1 MNVRMIKG
9 LAVSCFIVTLAISC
23 NRQNQVSIPVVV
35 HHPQDIVQV
44 ESVSADTTCVLD
56 LLEITGEPVML
67 SARKLTSPEAVS
79 QAFNMRDTTE
89 FLTES
94 TPLEKS
100 FFFPEKGVRNDEL
113 VRIVKERY
121 NLATVVN
128 KVVHAYEWFYRV
140 SSYGEDVETPTTIQD
155 TLRWVAMSQPVISPG
170 FLASALPDDE
180 ARQSA
185 ANLLAAYSRFDGDD
199 SPESPFSEVFDKTVE
214 VFRGLPEF
222 ATEEMLNEFKEGFWS
237 WYDKRQFVPEIDGI
251 IKLSL
256 SGYKGEQPDD
266 EQIERLKEAVLC
278 ERDIDRRTI
287 LALELAK
294 IGHIEAATILGDIL
308 ESGIYTRYLLEAW
321 ISWRANTQMDHSPSS
336 FSVIANN
343 YYDMMRVKCMN
354 TIVRHCQKEKDD
366 NALCL
371 LENLLDIELLHRM
384 ASLMGNESF
393 LTLANLSNGEFIDPR
408 LLNDKD

>member
-1 MNVRMIKG
+1 MV
-9 LAVSCFIVTLAISC
+9 VSCFIVMLTVAC
-23 NRQNQVSIPVVV
+23 NRHNMASRPAVAHNS
-35 HHPQDIVQV
+35 QDTVQV
-44 ESVSADTTCVLD
+44 ESVSADTLCVLD

-67 SARKLTSPEAVS
+67 SARKMTSPEAVR
-79 QAFNMRDTTE
+79 QAFRMRDTTE
-89 FLTES
+89 FLTED

-113 VRIVKERY
+113 VRIVKTRY

-140 SSYGEDVETPTTIQD
+140 SSYGEDDETQPSLQD
-155 TLRWVAMSQPVISPG
+155 TLRWVAMSQPDISSS
-170 FLASALPDDE
+170 FLVSALPDGE

-214 VFRGLPEF
+214 VFRGLSEF
-222 ATEEMLNEFKEGFWS
+222 ATDDMLNEFKEGFWN

-256 SGYKGEQPDD
+256 SGYKGESPDD

-354 TIVRHCQKEKDD
+354 TIIRHCQKEKDD

-393 LTLANLSNGEFIDPR
+393 LTLANLSYSEFIDPR
-408 LLNDKD
+408 LLEDKE

>member
-1 MNVRMIKG
+1 MIKR
-9 LAVSCFIVTLAISC
+9 LVVSCFIVTLAIAC
-23 NRQNQVSIPVVV
+23 HRQNQASILAVE
-35 HHPQDIVQV
+35 HHQQETVQV
-44 ESVSADTTCVLD
+44 ESVSADTNCVLD
-56 LLEITGEPVML
+56 FLEITGEPVML
-67 SARKLTSPEAVS
+67 SARKLTSLEAVS
-79 QAFNMRDTTE
+79 QAFSMRDTTE
-89 FLTES
+89 FLTEG

-121 NLATVVN
+121 NLAAVVN

-140 SSYGEDVETPTTIQD
+140 SSYGEDTETQATIQD
-155 TLRWVAMSQPVISPG
+155 TLRWVALSQPEISAD
-170 FLASALPDDE
+170 FLATALPDGD

-185 ANLLAAYSRFDGDD
+185 ATLLAAYKHFNGDD
-199 SPESPFSEVFDKTVE
+199 SPESPFSKVFDETVK
-214 VFRGLPEF
+214 VFRSLPEF
-222 ATEEMLNEFKEGFWS
+222 ATEEMLSEFKEGFWG
-237 WYDKRQFVPEIDGI
+237 WYDKRQFVPEIDDI
-251 IKLSL
+251 IKFSL
-256 SGYKGEQPDD
+256 SGYEGEQPDD

-278 ERDIDRRTI
+278 EKDIDRRTI

-294 IGHIEAATILGDIL
+294 IGHYEAATILGDIL

-354 TIVRHCQKEKDD
+354 TIIRHCQKEKDD

-408 LLNDKD
+408 LLTDKD

>member
-1 MNVRMIKG
+1 M
-9 LAVSCFIVTLAISC
+9 
-23 NRQNQVSIPVVV
+23 
-35 HHPQDIVQV
+35 HHSLDTVEV
-44 ESVSADTTCVLD
+44 ESISADTVCILD
-56 LLEITGEPVML
+56 LLKITGKPVML
-67 SARKLTSPEAVS
+67 SARKLTSPEAVR
-79 QAFNMRDTTE
+79 QAFNMRDTIQ
-89 FLTES
+89 FLTED

-100 FFFPEKGVRNDEL
+100 FFFPEKGVKNDDL
-113 VRIVKERY
+113 VRIVKTRY

-140 SSYGEDVETPTTIQD
+140 SSYGEDDETQPSMQD
-155 TLRWVAMSQPVISPG
+155 TLRWVAKSQPVLSSD
-170 FLASALPDDE
+170 FLASAIPAGE
-180 ARQSA
+180 ARESA
-185 ANLLAAYSRFDGDD
+185 ANLLAAYTRFDGDD
-199 SPESPFSEVFDKTVE
+199 SPESPFSKVFYETVE

-222 ATEEMLNEFKEGFWS
+222 ATEEMLSEFKKGFWA

-266 EQIERLKEAVLC
+266 YQIERLKEAVLC

-393 LTLANLSNGEFIDPR
+393 LTLANLSYSEFIDPR